1 MNNIEPAVKAFV
13 EILEELNV
21 PYAIGG
27 SFASSIYG
35 RVRFTQDADV
45 SVAAFTDQ
53 IDRFCESAESIFY
66 VSKEVVQQAHRNAS
80 SFNLIHLDSVF
91 KIDVFVVVDDP
102 FKKRV
107 LERRR
112 KVTIKGDSER
122 RYDFVSPEDIILLKL
137 QWYSDG
143 GLVSEKQWNDI
154 TDVLKNRQ
162 DTLDMDYLRDW
173 AAQLSIQELLDT
185 AIQQAK
191 E

>member
-1 MNNIEPAVKAFV
+1 
-13 EILEELNV
+13 
-21 PYAIGG
+21 
-27 SFASSIYG
+27 
-35 RVRFTQDADV
+35 
-45 SVAAFTDQ
+45 
-53 IDRFCESAESIFY
+53 
-66 VSKEVVQQAHRNAS
+66 
-80 SFNLIHLDSVF
+80 LDSVF